1 MSELMVTITLD
12 DYNHLKRAEFILDE
26 IDTLV
31 DECIKN
37 AEVNK
42 WDKKYL
48 HLEQESTKRLLRYV
62 NSSFYDKRL
71 EEEQE

>member
-1 MSELMVTITLD
+1 MDEPTVTISLN
-12 DYNHLKRAEFILDE
+12 DYNHLKRVEFTLDE
-26 IDTLV
+26 VYDLAV
-31 DECIKN
+31 ECIKS

-42 WDKKYL
+42 WDKQYL
-48 HLEQESTKRLLRYV
+48 QLDKETTKRLLRYL